1 MKTALVAGGSG
12 LVGRVCLQTLL
23 VDPAYANAVSVSRR
37 ELPVSHPKLVQKVLS
52 FENLA
57 ALDLPPVDDIFCA
70 LGTTIRKAGSQPA
83 FRRVDY
89 DYPLA
94 LADHAL
100 KFGAKQFVLVSS
112 VGADAKS
119 RNFYLRTKGELER
132 ALRRLPFK
140 ALHIFRPSLLL
151 GKRDEFRVGESIGA
165 IAAKLVQFAMAG
177 PLSPYH
183 PVSAMA
189 LGKAMVVAAGSN
201 QEGLFVWTYK
211 DIKRFLS
218 SMSL

>member
-1 MKTALVAGGSG
+1 MKTALLAGGSG
-12 LVGRVCLQTLL
+12 LVGRFCLHALL
-23 VDPAYANAVSVSRR
+23 NEAAYGSVVSISRR
-37 ELPVSHPKLVQKVLS
+37 TLPITDPKLVQKVVPL
-52 FENLA
+52 ETLA
-57 ALDLPPVDDIFCA
+57 SLDLPPLDDVFCA
-70 LGTTIRKAGSQPA
+70 LGTTIRKARSQPA

-94 LADHAL
+94 LAHHAL

-119 RNFYLRTKGELER
+119 RNFYLRTKGELED

-151 GKRDEFRVGESIGA
+151 GKRDEFRLGESIGSV
-165 IAAKLVQFAMAG
+165 AARLLQFAMAG

-183 PVSAMA
+183 PVSAMT
-189 LGKAMVVAAGSN
+189 LGEAMVAAARSN
-201 QEGLFVWTYK
+201 REGIFVWTYK